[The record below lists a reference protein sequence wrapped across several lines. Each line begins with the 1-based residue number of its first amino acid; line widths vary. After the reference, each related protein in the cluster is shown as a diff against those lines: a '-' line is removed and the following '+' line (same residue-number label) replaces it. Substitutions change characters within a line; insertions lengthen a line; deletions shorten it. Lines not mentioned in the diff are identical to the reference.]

1 MLRWAAHEGG
11 RAALAALGL
20 SQPSLG
26 SVGIKAPSGT
36 GLPPARP
43 PSVPKGPE
51 ASPGSVGATAAKAAF
66 AVGMGAST
74 AGNGAGA
81 VPGEPSD
88 TGRRQRSVI
97 DRAFQR
103 NEDDFATSSMPEPG
117 SVSP

>member
-1 MLRWAAHEGG
+1 MLRRAAHEGG

-26 SVGIKAPSGT
+26 SVGIRAPAGT
-36 GLPPARP
+36 GLPPMRP

-51 ASPGSVGATAAKAAF
+51 AATESTGVTAAKAAF

-74 AGNGAGA
+74 SGNGTGA
-81 VPGEPSD
+81 PPGDPVD
-88 TGRRQRSVI
+88 AGRRQRSVI